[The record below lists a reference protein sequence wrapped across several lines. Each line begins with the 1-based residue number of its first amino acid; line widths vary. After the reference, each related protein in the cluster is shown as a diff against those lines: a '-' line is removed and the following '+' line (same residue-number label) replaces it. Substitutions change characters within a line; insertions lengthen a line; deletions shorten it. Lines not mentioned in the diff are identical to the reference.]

1 MRIARGLATSLHND
15 TLLGPVHRTWS
26 HTSSESRPR
35 ITGVTTEDVAH
46 TRVIVAA
53 FIIIP
58 EAREGEAMGRE
69 ANLSL
74 RVLLFT
80 LTLCVRGHRRE
91 VREGVKG
98 SEGCSAGRRAARCL

>member
-80 LTLCVRGHRRE
+80 LTLQVTLCVCEGPQALARGERE
-91 VREGVKG
+91 
-98 SEGCSAGRRAARCL
+98 